1 MNLLNHLLQLGKKEL
16 RVKIKVIPSSPKNEA
31 TGIMADGAIK
41 IRVHATPEQGKANA
55 ELIKFLA
62 ETLDI
67 DTDDIEIISGHTSS
81 RKEFHINLSRHF

>member
-1 MNLLNHLLQLGKKEL
+1 MDLLNHLLQLGKKEL
-16 RVKIKVIPSSPKNEA
+16 RVKIKVTPSSPKNEV
-31 TGIMADGAIK
+31 TGIMSDGAIK
-41 IRVHATPEQGKANA
+41 IRIHATPEQGKANM

-67 DTDDIEIISGHTSS
+67 DTDDIEITSGHTAS